1 MFQKFGQR
9 WALLPTV
16 GIVAFSLIAANVEV
30 AEAASATTTSISASP
45 SPVTQGQSVTLTA
58 TTNAPGTVDF
68 SYGGV
73 SIGTAPTG
81 LGAATATGFSRW
93 DYTGNSIA
101 LRLATNP
108 AVTNVFI
115 STWNPDDCGGGRC
128 QTKQLSP
135 GGGVTFAPSES
146 WNGQWVLVTGLA
158 VASNGTIYE
167 GIYNGN
173 GQNTIRK
180 RTSIGASSTLFV
192 PSVSICGTCSAG
204 QGYITGMTIDAS
216 DNLYVTNSRDGS
228 ILKVTSAG
236 VVSTYASG
244 LGSPIAGPV
253 INPTTGVLY
262 YIDANKDIQQIPSGG
277 GTATLLTAASCNID
291 TNPASSLFGNGTQLA
306 LDQAGL
312 IYGAQCQGVIPSSTP
327 NASPIAQINP
337 ASGAMREYLNWST
350 CTNGSLPNWAAG
362 CGGSTALAF
371 LGDRMMTAG
380 ASMGGSNVMGLNT
393 SGYVATLTYTPP
405 TAGSYAI
412 GASLTPTDTNAFSG
426 SSGSGTL
433 NVVPATPSA
442 PDLATAS
449 DLGTTDNDNITSD
462 NTPRIEVPGS
472 FTSGD
477 TITVTATK
485 SGSSNVTCTYVV
497 PATGCDL
504 GTLAQ
509 GTWSI
514 TATDTNPTSGASA
527 ASPALSITVDTTA
540 PSAPTGVDL
549 AQASDTGASNT
560 DNNTN
565 DNTPTVSASGGST
578 GDTMTLTATNGSTT
592 VSCSYV
598 LPASNCT
605 LPTLTDGTWNVSATL
620 TDPAG
625 NRSTASTAL
634 PLSIDSTV
642 PSGLTPDLVA
652 ASDTG
657 SSATDD
663 ITSDTTPTISL
674 PGQSNGDVI
683 TITASKNG
691 SPDVSCTYT
700 VGASTNCTLGLLADG
715 SWNIA
720 ATITEPSGN
729 TAVMT
734 GLAVTIDSGAPP
746 VPSGLDLASASD
758 TGSSNSDNNSS
769 DNTPTVGASGGAP
782 GDTMTMI
789 ATPSGGGASVSCTF
803 VVGQATSCDLGTLAD
818 GTWNLSANLTDV
830 AGNVSTS
837 PTTLPISIDSVTP
850 SAPSAPDM
858 AAASDTGSSST
869 DNLTSDST
877 PRIDVP
883 GGTNGDTVTVT
894 ATPSGSG
901 TPVSCTFVVGQATGC
916 DLPNLADGDW
926 NIRATLTDLAG
937 NVSPPTSGP
946 TLSIDATAVA
956 PTDLDLDS
964 GSDTGSSSTDNNTSD
979 STPTMSAAGG
989 ATGDTV
995 TFTATN
1001 GSTSVTCSY
1010 VVPATS
1016 CTLGTL
1022 TDGTW
1027 NISATITDQLGNI
1040 SPPSSPMSL
1049 VIDATAPVAPSA
1061 PDLDSGSDTGSS
1073 STDNNTSDSTPTM
1086 SAAGGATGDTVTF
1099 TATNGST
1106 SVTCSY
1112 VVPATSCTLGT
1123 LTDGTW
1129 NISATITDAS
1139 GNRSPSSSGLSL
1151 LIDTTPANP
1160 VAPDL
1165 AANSDSGD
1173 SQSDNVTNDK
1183 TPTFGMPN
1191 ANDGDTVTFTA
1202 TDTKGKVLS
1211 CSFVKSINVS
1221 SCDIVTL
1228 TNGTWM
1234 VEAIVVDI
1242 SGNQS
1247 TKSAATKLVI
1257 NSQTSSSRL
1266 PTTGV
1271 KFSTDLVA
1279 LWLATLGVGVL
1290 AVRHNRKRSKL
1301 FG

>member
-1 MFQKFGQR
+1 
-9 WALLPTV
+9 
-16 GIVAFSLIAANVEV
+16 
-30 AEAASATTTSISASP
+30 
-45 SPVTQGQSVTLTA
+45 
-58 TTNAPGTVDF
+58 
-68 SYGGV
+68 
-73 SIGTAPTG
+73 
-81 LGAATATGFSRW
+81 
-93 DYTGNSIA
+93 
-101 LRLATNP
+101 
-108 AVTNVFI
+108 
-115 STWNPDDCGGGRC
+115 
-128 QTKQLSP
+128 
-135 GGGVTFAPSES
+135 
-146 WNGQWVLVTGLA
+146 
-158 VASNGTIYE
+158 
-167 GIYNGN
+167 
-173 GQNTIRK
+173 
-180 RTSIGASSTLFV
+180 
-192 PSVSICGTCSAG
+192 
-204 QGYITGMTIDAS
+204 
-216 DNLYVTNSRDGS
+216 
-228 ILKVTSAG
+228 
-236 VVSTYASG
+236 
-244 LGSPIAGPV
+244 
-253 INPTTGVLY
+253 
-262 YIDANKDIQQIPSGG
+262 
-277 GTATLLTAASCNID
+277 
-291 TNPASSLFGNGTQLA
+291 
-306 LDQAGL
+306 
-312 IYGAQCQGVIPSSTP
+312 
-327 NASPIAQINP
+327 
-337 ASGAMREYLNWST
+337 
-350 CTNGSLPNWAAG
+350 
-362 CGGSTALAF
+362 
-371 LGDRMMTAG
+371 
-380 ASMGGSNVMGLNT
+380 
-393 SGYVATLTYTPP
+393 
-405 TAGSYAI
+405 
-412 GASLTPTDTNAFSG
+412 
-426 SSGSGTL
+426 
-433 NVVPATPSA
+433 
-442 PDLATAS
+442 
-449 DLGTTDNDNITSD
+449 
-462 NTPRIEVPGS
+462 
-472 FTSGD
+472 
-477 TITVTATK
+477 
-485 SGSSNVTCTYVV
+485 
-497 PATGCDL
+497 
-504 GTLAQ
+504 
-509 GTWSI
+509 
-514 TATDTNPTSGASA
+514 
-527 ASPALSITVDTTA
+527 
-540 PSAPTGVDL
+540 
-549 AQASDTGASNT
+549 
-560 DNNTN
+560 
-565 DNTPTVSASGGST
+565 
-578 GDTMTLTATNGSTT
+578 
-592 VSCSYV
+592 
-598 LPASNCT
+598 
-605 LPTLTDGTWNVSATL
+605 
-620 TDPAG
+620 
-625 NRSTASTAL
+625 
-634 PLSIDSTV
+634 
-642 PSGLTPDLVA
+642 
-652 ASDTG
+652 
-657 SSATDD
+657 
-663 ITSDTTPTISL
+663 
-674 PGQSNGDVI
+674 
-683 TITASKNG
+683 
-691 SPDVSCTYT
+691 
-700 VGASTNCTLGLLADG
+700 
-715 SWNIA
+715 
-720 ATITEPSGN
+720 
-729 TAVMT
+729 
-734 GLAVTIDSGAPP
+734 
-746 VPSGLDLASASD
+746 
-758 TGSSNSDNNSS
+758 
-769 DNTPTVGASGGAP
+769 
-782 GDTMTMI
+782 MTMI

-837 PTTLPISIDSVTP
+837 PTTLPISVDSVTP

-1129 NISATITDAS
+1129 DISATITDAS

-1151 LIDTTPANP
+1151 LIDNTPANP

-1266 PTTGV
+1266 PTTGL

>member
-1 MFQKFGQR
+1 MFEKFGQR

-45 SPVTQGQSVTLTA
+45 STVTQGQSVTLTA
-58 TTNAPGTVDF
+58 TPSVPGVVTFTVDDQTV
-68 SYGGV
+68 GT
-73 SIGTAPTG
+73 GTAVG
-81 LGAATATGFSRW
+81 SGASGANQQAW
-93 DYTGNSIA
+93 AYTGNSVAMATDNDA
-101 LRLATNP
+101 LGNLFVSSQNP
-108 AVTNVFI
+108 E
-115 STWNPDDCGGGRC
+115 DCGGERC
-128 QTKQLSP
+128 VSKMLMTNGTVNHFANQT
-135 GGGVTFAPSES
+135 
-146 WNGQWVLVTGLA
+146 WNGANVVVTGLT
-158 VASNGTIYE
+158 VASNGVIYE
-167 GIYNGN
+167 AVGASNKIY
-173 GQNTIRK
+173 K
-180 RTSIGASSTLFV
+180 RTSYNANTTEFASGGLVNNPCHMTTDENDNVYVANRGS
-192 PSVSICGTCSAG
+192 GTVLK
-204 QGYITGMTIDAS
+204 ITP
-216 DNLYVTNSRDGS
+216 
-228 ILKVTSAG
+228 AG
-236 VVSTYASG
+236 VVSTYATG
-244 LGSPIAGPV
+244 LTSPCGIE
-253 INPTTGVLY
+253 INRTTGVLFVS
-262 YIDANKDIQQIPSGG
+262 DGNGDIQSIPSGG
-277 GTATLLTAASCNID
+277 GTPTRFLDGSCNVQGQLAID
-291 TNPASSLFGNGTQLA
+291 AVGNLYGWHCTNDLAGHPNGYGIVQISPTGTWRKYSQQNYHPGSCSNCTSFGVGQNSDRSLSLFNGL
-306 LDQAGL
+306 LF
-312 IYGAQCQGVIPSSTP
+312 I
-327 NASPIAQINP
+327 
-337 ASGAMREYLNWST
+337 
-350 CTNGSLPNWAAG
+350 
-362 CGGSTALAF
+362 
-371 LGDRMMTAG
+371 AG
-380 ASMGGSNVMGLNT
+380 AGMGGSGVYRFGV
-393 SGYVATLTYTPP
+393 SGYIATYSYTAA
-405 TAGSYAI
+405 TAGTFSI
-412 GASLTPTDTNAFSG
+412 GASLAPTDSG
-426 SSGSGTL
+426 TYSASSGTGSL
-433 NVVPATPSA
+433 SVRPAAPSA
-442 PDLATAS
+442 PDLATSS
-449 DLGTTDNDNITSD
+449 DLGSSSTDKNTSD

-578 GDTMTLTATNGSTT
+578 GDTMTLTATNGTDT

-683 TITASKNG
+683 TITASKSG

-734 GLAVTIDSGAPP
+734 GLAVTIDSGAPA

-837 PTTLPISIDSVTP
+837 PTTLPISVDSVTP

-1129 NISATITDAS
+1129 DISATITDAS